1 MSKLVQRLAA
11 MVAMT
16 AVVLGATIGG
26 VSSMM
31 IHYKPLNEGAE
42 TVLTVNGDAVTAD
55 EYSGYMLYNMQYY
68 ASMYAQM
75 GLTDLWSNEDMAKSL
90 GASMPE
96 AAEQQAIYARV
107 VMQKF
112 NELGLKLSYNE
123 QKEMASVR
131 RNSIANTTKDAYL
144 NQIAQFG
151 FSDQTYQNFMYI
163 SQCYQ
168 ALNDYYFGENG
179 VNTPSDEDIQKYY
192 EDNYITAK
200 HILITTVDPA
210 SGETKRTDEEA
221 KKEAQSILDR
231 INAGEDF
238 DTLMN
243 QYSEDT
249 GLSNN
254 PNGYTFTE
262 GQMVTEFYDGAK
274 ALAEDEVSEL
284 VKSSYGYHIIL
295 RLPLDPDGKT
305 LSQDSGTGDYMTLRA
320 DAANELF
327 NNMLIDWINNA
338 EVEWKGDFGTMDYNE
353 LFEEPA
359 AKSANVWMYVA
370 IAALVVIVA
379 LAAVL
384 LGRKKPAETEETGTS
399 ETAEVT
405 TDETEKTETE
415 DVPETPAA
423 PETETEAPAEAEG
436 ETKTEEDE

>member
-42 TVLTVNGDAVTAD
+42 TVLTVNGDAVAAD

-75 GLTDLWSNEDMAKSL
+75 GLTDLWSNKDMAKSR
-90 GASMPE
+90 GASMPQ

-131 RNSIANTTKDAYL
+131 RNSIANTGKDAYL

-284 VKSSYGYHIIL
+284 VKSSYGYHIIK
-295 RLPLDPDGKT
+295 RVKLDD
-305 LSQDSGTGDYMTLRA
+305 SQLDNFKSDIVSAISGSMD
-320 DAANELF
+320 ELLQQW
-327 NNMLIDWINNA
+327 MDEA
-338 EVEWKGDFGTMDYNE
+338 QVE
-353 LFEEPA
+353 
-359 AKSANVWMYVA
+359 
-370 IAALVVIVA
+370 
-379 LAAVL
+379 
-384 LGRKKPAETEETGTS
+384 
-399 ETAEVT
+399 T
-405 TDETEKTETE
+405 TDLYSTITYENVYDYLPQDVQTLITRPGEESEQPDAQQSDADQSATEQS
-415 DVPETPAA
+415 AQ
-423 PETETEAPAEAEG
+423 
-436 ETKTEEDE
+436 

>member
-284 VKSSYGYHIIL
+284 VKSSYGYHIIK
-295 RLPLDPDGKT
+295 RVKLDD
-305 LSQDSGTGDYMTLRA
+305 SQLDNFKSDIISAISGSMD
-320 DAANELF
+320 ELLQQW
-327 NNMLIDWINNA
+327 MDEA
-338 EVEWKGDFGTMDYNE
+338 QVE
-353 LFEEPA
+353 
-359 AKSANVWMYVA
+359 
-370 IAALVVIVA
+370 
-379 LAAVL
+379 
-384 LGRKKPAETEETGTS
+384 
-399 ETAEVT
+399 T
-405 TDETEKTETE
+405 TDLYSTITYENVYDYLPQDVQTLVTRPGEASEQSDAQQSDAQQSDAQPSDAEQSATEQS
-415 DVPETPAA
+415 AQ
-423 PETETEAPAEAEG
+423 
-436 ETKTEEDE
+436 

>member
-42 TVLTVNGDAVTAD
+42 TVLTVNGDAVAAD

-75 GLTDLWSNEDMAKSL
+75 GLTDLWSNKDMAKSL

-284 VKSSYGYHIIL
+284 VKSSYGYHIIK
-295 RLPLDPDGKT
+295 RVKLDD
-305 LSQDSGTGDYMTLRA
+305 SQLDNFKSDIVSAISGSMD
-320 DAANELF
+320 EL
-327 NNMLIDWINNA
+327 LQQWIDEA
-338 EVEWKGDFGTMDYNE
+338 QVE
-353 LFEEPA
+353 
-359 AKSANVWMYVA
+359 
-370 IAALVVIVA
+370 
-379 LAAVL
+379 
-384 LGRKKPAETEETGTS
+384 
-399 ETAEVT
+399 T
-405 TDETEKTETE
+405 TDLYSTITYENVYDYLPKDVQTLITRPGEESEQSDAQQSDADQSATEQS
-415 DVPETPAA
+415 AQ
-423 PETETEAPAEAEG
+423 
-436 ETKTEEDE
+436 

>member
-75 GLTDLWSNEDMAKSL
+75 GLTDLWANEDMAKSL

-131 RNSIANTTKDAYL
+131 RNSIANTSQDAYL

-284 VKSSYGYHIIL
+284 VKSSYGYHIIKRVKL
-295 RLPLDPDGKT
+295 DDSQLDNFKSDIVSAISGSMDELLQQWIDEAQVEPTDLYSTITYENVYDYLPKDVQT
-305 LSQDSGTGDYMTLRA
+305 LITRPGEESEQSDAQQSDA
-320 DAANELF
+320 DQ
-327 NNMLIDWINNA
+327 
-338 EVEWKGDFGTMDYNE
+338 
-353 LFEEPA
+353 
-359 AKSANVWMYVA
+359 SA
-370 IAALVVIVA
+370 
-379 LAAVL
+379 
-384 LGRKKPAETEETGTS
+384 TEQS
-399 ETAEVT
+399 AQ
-405 TDETEKTETE
+405 
-415 DVPETPAA
+415 
-423 PETETEAPAEAEG
+423 
-436 ETKTEEDE
+436 

>member
-75 GLTDLWSNEDMAKSL
+75 GLTDLWSNKDMAKSL

-284 VKSSYGYHIIL
+284 VKSSYGYHIIK
-295 RLPLDPDGKT
+295 RVKLDD
-305 LSQDSGTGDYMTLRA
+305 SQLDNFKSDIISAISGSMD
-320 DAANELF
+320 ELLQQW
-327 NNMLIDWINNA
+327 MDEA
-338 EVEWKGDFGTMDYNE
+338 QVE
-353 LFEEPA
+353 
-359 AKSANVWMYVA
+359 
-370 IAALVVIVA
+370 
-379 LAAVL
+379 
-384 LGRKKPAETEETGTS
+384 
-399 ETAEVT
+399 T
-405 TDETEKTETE
+405 TDLYSTITYENVYDYLPQDVQTLVTRPGEESEQSDAQQSDAQQSDAQPSDAEQSATEQS
-415 DVPETPAA
+415 AQ
-423 PETETEAPAEAEG
+423 
-436 ETKTEEDE
+436 

>member
-131 RNSIANTTKDAYL
+131 RNSIANTNKDAYL

-284 VKSSYGYHIIL
+284 VKSSYGYHIIK
-295 RLPLDPDGKT
+295 RVKLDD
-305 LSQDSGTGDYMTLRA
+305 SQLDNFKSDIVSAISGSMD
-320 DAANELF
+320 ELLQQW
-327 NNMLIDWINNA
+327 MDEA
-338 EVEWKGDFGTMDYNE
+338 QVE
-353 LFEEPA
+353 
-359 AKSANVWMYVA
+359 
-370 IAALVVIVA
+370 
-379 LAAVL
+379 
-384 LGRKKPAETEETGTS
+384 
-399 ETAEVT
+399 T
-405 TDETEKTETE
+405 TDLYSSITYENVYDYLPQDVQTLITRPGEESEQPDAQQSDADQSATEQS
-415 DVPETPAA
+415 AQ
-423 PETETEAPAEAEG
+423 
-436 ETKTEEDE
+436 

>member
-42 TVLTVNGDAVTAD
+42 TVLTVNGDAVAAD

-75 GLTDLWSNEDMAKSL
+75 GLTDLWSNKDMAKSL

-262 GQMVTEFYDGAK
+262 GQMLTEFYDGAK

-284 VKSSYGYHIIL
+284 VKSSYGYHIIK
-295 RLPLDPDGKT
+295 RVKLDD
-305 LSQDSGTGDYMTLRA
+305 SQLDNFKSDIVSAISGSMD
-320 DAANELF
+320 EL
-327 NNMLIDWINNA
+327 LKQWIDEA
-338 EVEWKGDFGTMDYNE
+338 QVE
-353 LFEEPA
+353 
-359 AKSANVWMYVA
+359 
-370 IAALVVIVA
+370 
-379 LAAVL
+379 
-384 LGRKKPAETEETGTS
+384 
-399 ETAEVT
+399 T
-405 TDETEKTETE
+405 TDLYSSITYENVYDYLPQDVQTLITRPGEESGQPDAQQSDADQSATEQS
-415 DVPETPAA
+415 AQ
-423 PETETEAPAEAEG
+423 
-436 ETKTEEDE
+436 

>member
-75 GLTDLWSNEDMAKSL
+75 GMTDLWSNKDMAKSL

-284 VKSSYGYHIIL
+284 VKSNYGYHIIK
-295 RLPLDPDGKT
+295 RVKLDD
-305 LSQDSGTGDYMTLRA
+305 SQLDNFKSDIISAISGSMD
-320 DAANELF
+320 ELLQQW
-327 NNMLIDWINNA
+327 MDEA
-338 EVEWKGDFGTMDYNE
+338 QVE
-353 LFEEPA
+353 
-359 AKSANVWMYVA
+359 
-370 IAALVVIVA
+370 
-379 LAAVL
+379 
-384 LGRKKPAETEETGTS
+384 
-399 ETAEVT
+399 T
-405 TDETEKTETE
+405 TDLYSSITYENVYDYLPQDVQTLVTRPGEASEQSDAQQSDAEQSATEQS
-415 DVPETPAA
+415 AQ
-423 PETETEAPAEAEG
+423 
-436 ETKTEEDE
+436 

>member
-284 VKSSYGYHIIL
+284 VKSSYGYHIIK
-295 RLPLDPDGKT
+295 RVKLDD
-305 LSQDSGTGDYMTLRA
+305 SQLDNFKSDIISAISGSMD
-320 DAANELF
+320 ELLQQW
-327 NNMLIDWINNA
+327 MDEA
-338 EVEWKGDFGTMDYNE
+338 QVE
-353 LFEEPA
+353 
-359 AKSANVWMYVA
+359 
-370 IAALVVIVA
+370 
-379 LAAVL
+379 
-384 LGRKKPAETEETGTS
+384 
-399 ETAEVT
+399 T
-405 TDETEKTETE
+405 TDLYSTITYENVYDYLPQDVQTLVTRPGEESEQSDAQQSDAQQSDAQQSDAQPSDAEQSATEQS
-415 DVPETPAA
+415 AQ
-423 PETETEAPAEAEG
+423 
-436 ETKTEEDE
+436 

>member
-123 QKEMASVR
+123 QKEMAPVR
-131 RNSIANTTKDAYL
+131 RNSIANTSKDAYL

-262 GQMVTEFYDGAK
+262 GQMVTEFYYGAK

-284 VKSSYGYHIIL
+284 VKSSYGYHIIK
-295 RLPLDPDGKT
+295 RVKLDD
-305 LSQDSGTGDYMTLRA
+305 SQLDNFKSDIVSAISGSMD
-320 DAANELF
+320 EL
-327 NNMLIDWINNA
+327 LQQWIDEA
-338 EVEWKGDFGTMDYNE
+338 QVE
-353 LFEEPA
+353 
-359 AKSANVWMYVA
+359 
-370 IAALVVIVA
+370 
-379 LAAVL
+379 
-384 LGRKKPAETEETGTS
+384 
-399 ETAEVT
+399 T
-405 TDETEKTETE
+405 TDLYSTITYENVYDYLPQDVQTLITRPGEESEQSDAQQSDADQSATEQS
-415 DVPETPAA
+415 AQ
-423 PETETEAPAEAEG
+423 
-436 ETKTEEDE
+436 

>member
-42 TVLTVNGDAVTAD
+42 TVLTVNGDAVAAD

-75 GLTDLWSNEDMAKSL
+75 GLTDLWANEDMAKSL

-131 RNSIANTTKDAYL
+131 RNSIANTSQDAYL

-284 VKSSYGYHIIL
+284 VKSSYGYHIIK
-295 RLPLDPDGKT
+295 RVKLDD
-305 LSQDSGTGDYMTLRA
+305 SQLDNFKSDIVSAISGSMD
-320 DAANELF
+320 EL
-327 NNMLIDWINNA
+327 LQQWIDEA
-338 EVEWKGDFGTMDYNE
+338 QVE
-353 LFEEPA
+353 
-359 AKSANVWMYVA
+359 
-370 IAALVVIVA
+370 
-379 LAAVL
+379 
-384 LGRKKPAETEETGTS
+384 
-399 ETAEVT
+399 T
-405 TDETEKTETE
+405 TDLYSSITYENVYDYLPQDVQTLVTRPGEESEQSDTQPSDADQSATEQS
-415 DVPETPAA
+415 AQ
-423 PETETEAPAEAEG
+423 
-436 ETKTEEDE
+436 

>member
-112 NELGLKLSYNE
+112 NELGLRLSYNE

-284 VKSSYGYHIIL
+284 VKSNYGYHIIK
-295 RLPLDPDGKT
+295 RVKLDD
-305 LSQDSGTGDYMTLRA
+305 SQLDNFKSDIISAISGSMD
-320 DAANELF
+320 ELLQQW
-327 NNMLIDWINNA
+327 MDEA
-338 EVEWKGDFGTMDYNE
+338 QVE
-353 LFEEPA
+353 
-359 AKSANVWMYVA
+359 
-370 IAALVVIVA
+370 
-379 LAAVL
+379 
-384 LGRKKPAETEETGTS
+384 
-399 ETAEVT
+399 T
-405 TDETEKTETE
+405 TDLYSTITYENVYDYLPQDVQTLVTRPGEASEQSDAQQSDAQPSDAEQSATEQS
-415 DVPETPAA
+415 AQ
-423 PETETEAPAEAEG
+423 
-436 ETKTEEDE
+436 

>member
-42 TVLTVNGDAVTAD
+42 TVLTVNGDAVAAD

-131 RNSIANTTKDAYL
+131 RNSIANTSKDAYL

-284 VKSSYGYHIIL
+284 VKSSYGYHIIK
-295 RLPLDPDGKT
+295 RVKLDD
-305 LSQDSGTGDYMTLRA
+305 SQLDNFKSDIVSAISGSMD
-320 DAANELF
+320 EL
-327 NNMLIDWINNA
+327 LQQWIDEA
-338 EVEWKGDFGTMDYNE
+338 QVE
-353 LFEEPA
+353 
-359 AKSANVWMYVA
+359 
-370 IAALVVIVA
+370 
-379 LAAVL
+379 
-384 LGRKKPAETEETGTS
+384 
-399 ETAEVT
+399 T
-405 TDETEKTETE
+405 TDLYSTITYENVYDYLPKDVQTLITRPGEESEQSDAQQSDADQSATEQS
-415 DVPETPAA
+415 AQ
-423 PETETEAPAEAEG
+423 
-436 ETKTEEDE
+436 

>member
-42 TVLTVNGDAVTAD
+42 TVLTVNGDAVAAD

-284 VKSSYGYHIIL
+284 VKSSYGYHIIK
-295 RLPLDPDGKT
+295 RVKLDD
-305 LSQDSGTGDYMTLRA
+305 SQLDNFKSDIVSAISGSMDKLLQQWMDEA
-320 DAANELF
+320 Q
-327 NNMLIDWINNA
+327 
-338 EVEWKGDFGTMDYNE
+338 VE
-353 LFEEPA
+353 
-359 AKSANVWMYVA
+359 
-370 IAALVVIVA
+370 
-379 LAAVL
+379 
-384 LGRKKPAETEETGTS
+384 
-399 ETAEVT
+399 T
-405 TDETEKTETE
+405 TDLYSTITYENVYDYLPQDVQTLVTRPGEESEQSDAQPSDADQSATEQS
-415 DVPETPAA
+415 AQ
-423 PETETEAPAEAEG
+423 
-436 ETKTEEDE
+436 

>member
-42 TVLTVNGDAVTAD
+42 TVLTVNGDAVAAD

-75 GLTDLWSNEDMAKSL
+75 GLTDLWSNKDMAKSL

-262 GQMVTEFYDGAK
+262 GQMLTEFYDGAK

-284 VKSSYGYHIIL
+284 VKSSYGYHIIK
-295 RLPLDPDGKT
+295 RVKLDD
-305 LSQDSGTGDYMTLRA
+305 SQFDNFKSDIVSAISGSMD
-320 DAANELF
+320 EL
-327 NNMLIDWINNA
+327 LKQWIDEA
-338 EVEWKGDFGTMDYNE
+338 QVE
-353 LFEEPA
+353 
-359 AKSANVWMYVA
+359 
-370 IAALVVIVA
+370 
-379 LAAVL
+379 
-384 LGRKKPAETEETGTS
+384 
-399 ETAEVT
+399 T
-405 TDETEKTETE
+405 TDLYSGITYENVYDYLPQDVQTLITRPGEESEQSDAQQSDADQSATEQS
-415 DVPETPAA
+415 AQ
-423 PETETEAPAEAEG
+423 
-436 ETKTEEDE
+436 

>member
-131 RNSIANTTKDAYL
+131 RNSIANTSKDAYL

-284 VKSSYGYHIIL
+284 VKSSYGYHIIK
-295 RLPLDPDGKT
+295 RIKLDD
-305 LSQDSGTGDYMTLRA
+305 SQLDNFKSDIVSAISGSMD
-320 DAANELF
+320 EL
-327 NNMLIDWINNA
+327 LQQWIDEA
-338 EVEWKGDFGTMDYNE
+338 QVE
-353 LFEEPA
+353 
-359 AKSANVWMYVA
+359 
-370 IAALVVIVA
+370 
-379 LAAVL
+379 
-384 LGRKKPAETEETGTS
+384 
-399 ETAEVT
+399 T
-405 TDETEKTETE
+405 TDLYSTITYENVYDYLPKDVQTLITRPGEESEQSDAQQSDADQSATEQS
-415 DVPETPAA
+415 AQ
-423 PETETEAPAEAEG
+423 
-436 ETKTEEDE
+436 

>member
-284 VKSSYGYHIIL
+284 VKSSYGYHIIK
-295 RLPLDPDGKT
+295 RVKLDD
-305 LSQDSGTGDYMTLRA
+305 SQLDNFKSDIVSAISGSMD
-320 DAANELF
+320 ELLQQW
-327 NNMLIDWINNA
+327 MDEA
-338 EVEWKGDFGTMDYNE
+338 QVE
-353 LFEEPA
+353 
-359 AKSANVWMYVA
+359 
-370 IAALVVIVA
+370 
-379 LAAVL
+379 
-384 LGRKKPAETEETGTS
+384 
-399 ETAEVT
+399 T
-405 TDETEKTETE
+405 TDLYSTITYENVYDYLPQDVQTLVTRPGEENEQSDAQPSDAEQSATEQS
-415 DVPETPAA
+415 AQ
-423 PETETEAPAEAEG
+423 
-436 ETKTEEDE
+436 

>member
-42 TVLTVNGDAVTAD
+42 TVLTVNGDAVAAD

-75 GLTDLWSNEDMAKSL
+75 GLTDLWSNKDMAKSL

-151 FSDQTYQNFMYI
+151 FSDQTYQNFMYV

-284 VKSSYGYHIIL
+284 VKSSYGYHIIK
-295 RLPLDPDGKT
+295 RVKLDD
-305 LSQDSGTGDYMTLRA
+305 SQLDNFKSDIVSAISGSMD
-320 DAANELF
+320 EL
-327 NNMLIDWINNA
+327 LKQWIDEA
-338 EVEWKGDFGTMDYNE
+338 QVE
-353 LFEEPA
+353 
-359 AKSANVWMYVA
+359 
-370 IAALVVIVA
+370 
-379 LAAVL
+379 
-384 LGRKKPAETEETGTS
+384 
-399 ETAEVT
+399 T
-405 TDETEKTETE
+405 TDLYSTITYENVYDYLPKDVQTLITRPGEESEQSDAQQSDADQSATEQS
-415 DVPETPAA
+415 AQ
-423 PETETEAPAEAEG
+423 
-436 ETKTEEDE
+436 

>member
-42 TVLTVNGDAVTAD
+42 TVLTVNGDAVAAD

-75 GLTDLWSNEDMAKSL
+75 GLTDLWANEDMAKSL

-131 RNSIANTTKDAYL
+131 RNSIANTSKDAYL

-284 VKSSYGYHIIL
+284 VKSSYGYHIIK
-295 RLPLDPDGKT
+295 RVKLDD
-305 LSQDSGTGDYMTLRA
+305 SQLDNFKSDIVSAISGSMD
-320 DAANELF
+320 EL
-327 NNMLIDWINNA
+327 LQQWIDEA
-338 EVEWKGDFGTMDYNE
+338 QVE
-353 LFEEPA
+353 
-359 AKSANVWMYVA
+359 
-370 IAALVVIVA
+370 
-379 LAAVL
+379 
-384 LGRKKPAETEETGTS
+384 
-399 ETAEVT
+399 T
-405 TDETEKTETE
+405 TDLYSTITYENVYDYLPQDVQTLITRPGEESEQSDAQPSDADQSATEQS
-415 DVPETPAA
+415 AQ
-423 PETETEAPAEAEG
+423 
-436 ETKTEEDE
+436 

>member
-75 GLTDLWSNEDMAKSL
+75 GLTDLWSNADMAKSL

-231 INAGEDF
+231 INAGENF

-284 VKSSYGYHIIL
+284 VKSNYGYHIIK
-295 RLPLDPDGKT
+295 RVKLDD
-305 LSQDSGTGDYMTLRA
+305 SQLDNFKSDIVSAISGSMD
-320 DAANELF
+320 ELLQQW
-327 NNMLIDWINNA
+327 MDEA
-338 EVEWKGDFGTMDYNE
+338 QVE
-353 LFEEPA
+353 
-359 AKSANVWMYVA
+359 
-370 IAALVVIVA
+370 
-379 LAAVL
+379 
-384 LGRKKPAETEETGTS
+384 
-399 ETAEVT
+399 T
-405 TDETEKTETE
+405 TDLYSTITYENVYDYLPQDVQTLVTRPGEASEQSDAQPSDAEQSATEQS
-415 DVPETPAA
+415 AQ
-423 PETETEAPAEAEG
+423 
-436 ETKTEEDE
+436 

>member
-42 TVLTVNGDAVTAD
+42 TVLTVNGDAVAAD

-75 GLTDLWSNEDMAKSL
+75 GLTDLWSNKDMAKSL

-131 RNSIANTTKDAYL
+131 RNSIANTGKDAYL

-262 GQMVTEFYDGAK
+262 GQMLTEFYDGAK

-284 VKSSYGYHIIL
+284 VKSSYGYHIIK
-295 RLPLDPDGKT
+295 RVKLDD
-305 LSQDSGTGDYMTLRA
+305 SQLDNFKSDIVSAISGSMD
-320 DAANELF
+320 EL
-327 NNMLIDWINNA
+327 LKQWIDEA
-338 EVEWKGDFGTMDYNE
+338 QVE
-353 LFEEPA
+353 
-359 AKSANVWMYVA
+359 
-370 IAALVVIVA
+370 
-379 LAAVL
+379 
-384 LGRKKPAETEETGTS
+384 
-399 ETAEVT
+399 T
-405 TDETEKTETE
+405 TDLYSSITYENVYDYLPQDVQTLITRPGEESEQPDAQQSDADQSATEQS
-415 DVPETPAA
+415 AQ
-423 PETETEAPAEAEG
+423 
-436 ETKTEEDE
+436 

>member
-131 RNSIANTTKDAYL
+131 RNSIANTSQDAYL

-284 VKSSYGYHIIL
+284 VKSSYGYHIIK
-295 RLPLDPDGKT
+295 RVKLDD
-305 LSQDSGTGDYMTLRA
+305 SQLDNFKSDIVSAISGSMD
-320 DAANELF
+320 ELLQQW
-327 NNMLIDWINNA
+327 MDEA
-338 EVEWKGDFGTMDYNE
+338 QVE
-353 LFEEPA
+353 
-359 AKSANVWMYVA
+359 
-370 IAALVVIVA
+370 
-379 LAAVL
+379 
-384 LGRKKPAETEETGTS
+384 
-399 ETAEVT
+399 T
-405 TDETEKTETE
+405 TDLYSTITYENVYDYLPQDVQTLVTRPGEESEQSDAQQSDADQSATEQS
-415 DVPETPAA
+415 AQ
-423 PETETEAPAEAEG
+423 
-436 ETKTEEDE
+436 

>member
-75 GLTDLWSNEDMAKSL
+75 GLTDLWSNKDMAKSL

-284 VKSSYGYHIIL
+284 VKSNYGYHIIK
-295 RLPLDPDGKT
+295 RVKLDD
-305 LSQDSGTGDYMTLRA
+305 SQLDNFKSDIVSAISGSMD
-320 DAANELF
+320 ELLQQW
-327 NNMLIDWINNA
+327 MDEA
-338 EVEWKGDFGTMDYNE
+338 QVE
-353 LFEEPA
+353 
-359 AKSANVWMYVA
+359 
-370 IAALVVIVA
+370 
-379 LAAVL
+379 
-384 LGRKKPAETEETGTS
+384 
-399 ETAEVT
+399 T
-405 TDETEKTETE
+405 TDLYSTITYENVYDYLPQDVQTLVTRPGEASEQSDAQQSDAQQSDAQPSDAEQSATEQS
-415 DVPETPAA
+415 AQ
-423 PETETEAPAEAEG
+423 
-436 ETKTEEDE
+436 

>member
-75 GLTDLWSNEDMAKSL
+75 GLADLWSNEDMAKSL

-284 VKSSYGYHIIL
+284 VKSSYGYHIIK
-295 RLPLDPDGKT
+295 RVKLDD
-305 LSQDSGTGDYMTLRA
+305 SQLDNFKSDIISAISGSMD
-320 DAANELF
+320 ELLQQW
-327 NNMLIDWINNA
+327 MDEA
-338 EVEWKGDFGTMDYNE
+338 QVE
-353 LFEEPA
+353 
-359 AKSANVWMYVA
+359 
-370 IAALVVIVA
+370 
-379 LAAVL
+379 
-384 LGRKKPAETEETGTS
+384 
-399 ETAEVT
+399 T
-405 TDETEKTETE
+405 TDLYSTITYENVYDYLPQDVQTLVTRPGEASEQSDAQQSDAQQSDAQPSDAEQSATEQS
-415 DVPETPAA
+415 AQ
-423 PETETEAPAEAEG
+423 
-436 ETKTEEDE
+436 

>member
-75 GLTDLWSNEDMAKSL
+75 GLTDLWSNKDMAKSL

-284 VKSSYGYHIIL
+284 VKSNYGYHIIK
-295 RLPLDPDGKT
+295 RVKLDD
-305 LSQDSGTGDYMTLRA
+305 SQLDNFKSDIISAISGSMD
-320 DAANELF
+320 ELLQQW
-327 NNMLIDWINNA
+327 MDEA
-338 EVEWKGDFGTMDYNE
+338 QVE
-353 LFEEPA
+353 
-359 AKSANVWMYVA
+359 
-370 IAALVVIVA
+370 
-379 LAAVL
+379 
-384 LGRKKPAETEETGTS
+384 
-399 ETAEVT
+399 T
-405 TDETEKTETE
+405 TDLYSTITYENVYDYLPQDVQTLVTRPGEESEQSDAQPSDADQSATEQS
-415 DVPETPAA
+415 AQ
-423 PETETEAPAEAEG
+423 
-436 ETKTEEDE
+436 

>member
-75 GLTDLWSNEDMAKSL
+75 GLTDLWSSADMAKSL

-284 VKSSYGYHIIL
+284 VKSNYGYHIIK
-295 RLPLDPDGKT
+295 RVKLDD
-305 LSQDSGTGDYMTLRA
+305 SQLDNFKSDIVSAISGSMD
-320 DAANELF
+320 ELLQQW
-327 NNMLIDWINNA
+327 MDEA
-338 EVEWKGDFGTMDYNE
+338 QVE
-353 LFEEPA
+353 
-359 AKSANVWMYVA
+359 
-370 IAALVVIVA
+370 
-379 LAAVL
+379 
-384 LGRKKPAETEETGTS
+384 
-399 ETAEVT
+399 T
-405 TDETEKTETE
+405 TDLYSTITYENVYDYLPQDVQTLVTRPGEASEQSDAQPSDAQPSDAEQSATEQS
-415 DVPETPAA
+415 AQ
-423 PETETEAPAEAEG
+423 
-436 ETKTEEDE
+436 

>member
-131 RNSIANTTKDAYL
+131 RNSIANTSKDAYL

-284 VKSSYGYHIIL
+284 VKSSYGYHIIK
-295 RLPLDPDGKT
+295 RVKLDD
-305 LSQDSGTGDYMTLRA
+305 SQLDNFKSDIVSAISGSMD
-320 DAANELF
+320 EL
-327 NNMLIDWINNA
+327 LQQWIDEA
-338 EVEWKGDFGTMDYNE
+338 QVE
-353 LFEEPA
+353 
-359 AKSANVWMYVA
+359 
-370 IAALVVIVA
+370 
-379 LAAVL
+379 
-384 LGRKKPAETEETGTS
+384 
-399 ETAEVT
+399 T
-405 TDETEKTETE
+405 TDLYSSITYENVYDYLPQDVQTLITRPGEESEQSDAQQSDADQSATEQS
-415 DVPETPAA
+415 AQ
-423 PETETEAPAEAEG
+423 
-436 ETKTEEDE
+436 

>member
-131 RNSIANTTKDAYL
+131 RNSIANTSKDAYL

-284 VKSSYGYHIIL
+284 VKSSYGYHIIK
-295 RLPLDPDGKT
+295 RVKLDD
-305 LSQDSGTGDYMTLRA
+305 SQLDNFKSDIVSAISGSMD
-320 DAANELF
+320 ELLQQW
-327 NNMLIDWINNA
+327 MDEA
-338 EVEWKGDFGTMDYNE
+338 QVE
-353 LFEEPA
+353 
-359 AKSANVWMYVA
+359 
-370 IAALVVIVA
+370 
-379 LAAVL
+379 
-384 LGRKKPAETEETGTS
+384 
-399 ETAEVT
+399 T
-405 TDETEKTETE
+405 TDLYSTITYENVYDYLPQDVQTLVTRPGEESEQSDAQPSDAEQSATEQS
-415 DVPETPAA
+415 AQ
-423 PETETEAPAEAEG
+423 
-436 ETKTEEDE
+436 

>member
-75 GLTDLWSNEDMAKSL
+75 GLTDLWANEDMAKSL

-131 RNSIANTTKDAYL
+131 RNSIANTSQDAYL

-284 VKSSYGYHIIL
+284 VKSSYGYHIIK
-295 RLPLDPDGKT
+295 RVKLDD
-305 LSQDSGTGDYMTLRA
+305 SQLDNFKSDIVSAISGSMD
-320 DAANELF
+320 EL
-327 NNMLIDWINNA
+327 LQQWIDEA
-338 EVEWKGDFGTMDYNE
+338 QVE
-353 LFEEPA
+353 
-359 AKSANVWMYVA
+359 
-370 IAALVVIVA
+370 
-379 LAAVL
+379 
-384 LGRKKPAETEETGTS
+384 
-399 ETAEVT
+399 T
-405 TDETEKTETE
+405 TDLYSTITYENVYDYLPKDVQTLITRPGEESEQSDAQPSDADQSATEQS
-415 DVPETPAA
+415 AQ
-423 PETETEAPAEAEG
+423 
-436 ETKTEEDE
+436 

>member
-131 RNSIANTTKDAYL
+131 RNSIANTSKDAYL

-284 VKSSYGYHIIL
+284 VKSSYGYHIIK
-295 RLPLDPDGKT
+295 RVKLDD
-305 LSQDSGTGDYMTLRA
+305 SQLDNFKSDIVSAISGSMD
-320 DAANELF
+320 EL
-327 NNMLIDWINNA
+327 LQQWIDEA
-338 EVEWKGDFGTMDYNE
+338 QVE
-353 LFEEPA
+353 
-359 AKSANVWMYVA
+359 
-370 IAALVVIVA
+370 
-379 LAAVL
+379 
-384 LGRKKPAETEETGTS
+384 
-399 ETAEVT
+399 T
-405 TDETEKTETE
+405 TDLYSTITYENVYDYLPKDVQTLITRPGEESEQSDAQQSDADQSATEQS
-415 DVPETPAA
+415 AQ
-423 PETETEAPAEAEG
+423 
-436 ETKTEEDE
+436 

>member
-75 GLTDLWSNEDMAKSL
+75 GLTDLWSNADMAKSL

-131 RNSIANTTKDAYL
+131 RNSIANTSKDAYL

-284 VKSSYGYHIIL
+284 VKSSYGYHIIK
-295 RLPLDPDGKT
+295 RVKLDD
-305 LSQDSGTGDYMTLRA
+305 SQLDNFKSDIVSAISGSMD
-320 DAANELF
+320 ELLQQW
-327 NNMLIDWINNA
+327 MDEA
-338 EVEWKGDFGTMDYNE
+338 QVE
-353 LFEEPA
+353 
-359 AKSANVWMYVA
+359 
-370 IAALVVIVA
+370 
-379 LAAVL
+379 
-384 LGRKKPAETEETGTS
+384 
-399 ETAEVT
+399 T
-405 TDETEKTETE
+405 TDLYSTITYENVYDYLPQDVQTLVTRPGEESEQSDAQQSDAEQSATEQS
-415 DVPETPAA
+415 AQ
-423 PETETEAPAEAEG
+423 
-436 ETKTEEDE
+436 

>member
-31 IHYKPLNEGAE
+31 IHYKPLNEDAE

-284 VKSSYGYHIIL
+284 VKSSYGYHIIK
-295 RLPLDPDGKT
+295 RVKLDD
-305 LSQDSGTGDYMTLRA
+305 SQLDNFKSDIISAISGSMD
-320 DAANELF
+320 ELLQQW
-327 NNMLIDWINNA
+327 MDEA
-338 EVEWKGDFGTMDYNE
+338 QVE
-353 LFEEPA
+353 
-359 AKSANVWMYVA
+359 
-370 IAALVVIVA
+370 
-379 LAAVL
+379 
-384 LGRKKPAETEETGTS
+384 
-399 ETAEVT
+399 T
-405 TDETEKTETE
+405 TDLYSTITYENVYDYLPQDVQTLVTRPGEASEQSDAQQSDAQQSDAQPSDAEQSATEQS
-415 DVPETPAA
+415 AQ
-423 PETETEAPAEAEG
+423 
-436 ETKTEEDE
+436 

>member
-75 GLTDLWSNEDMAKSL
+75 GLTDLWANEDMAKSL

-131 RNSIANTTKDAYL
+131 RNSIANTSKDAYL

-284 VKSSYGYHIIL
+284 VKSSYGYHIIK
-295 RLPLDPDGKT
+295 RVKLDD
-305 LSQDSGTGDYMTLRA
+305 SQLDNFKSDIVSAISGSMD
-320 DAANELF
+320 EL
-327 NNMLIDWINNA
+327 LQQWIDEA
-338 EVEWKGDFGTMDYNE
+338 QVE
-353 LFEEPA
+353 
-359 AKSANVWMYVA
+359 
-370 IAALVVIVA
+370 
-379 LAAVL
+379 
-384 LGRKKPAETEETGTS
+384 
-399 ETAEVT
+399 T
-405 TDETEKTETE
+405 TDLYSTITYENVYDYLPQDVQTLITRPGEESEQSDAQPSDADQSATEQS
-415 DVPETPAA
+415 AQ
-423 PETETEAPAEAEG
+423 
-436 ETKTEEDE
+436 

>member
-284 VKSSYGYHIIL
+284 VKSSYGYHIIK
-295 RLPLDPDGKT
+295 RVKLDD
-305 LSQDSGTGDYMTLRA
+305 SQLDNFKSDIISAISGSMD
-320 DAANELF
+320 ELLQQW
-327 NNMLIDWINNA
+327 MDEA
-338 EVEWKGDFGTMDYNE
+338 QVE
-353 LFEEPA
+353 
-359 AKSANVWMYVA
+359 
-370 IAALVVIVA
+370 
-379 LAAVL
+379 
-384 LGRKKPAETEETGTS
+384 
-399 ETAEVT
+399 T
-405 TDETEKTETE
+405 TDLYSTITYENVYDYLPQDVQTLVTRPGEASEPSDAQPSDADQSATEQS
-415 DVPETPAA
+415 AQ
-423 PETETEAPAEAEG
+423 
-436 ETKTEEDE
+436 

>member
-75 GLTDLWSNEDMAKSL
+75 GLTDLWSNADMAKSL

-284 VKSSYGYHIIL
+284 VKSNYGYHIIK
-295 RLPLDPDGKT
+295 RVKLDD
-305 LSQDSGTGDYMTLRA
+305 SQLDNFKSDIVSAISGSMD
-320 DAANELF
+320 ELLQQW
-327 NNMLIDWINNA
+327 MDEA
-338 EVEWKGDFGTMDYNE
+338 QVE
-353 LFEEPA
+353 
-359 AKSANVWMYVA
+359 
-370 IAALVVIVA
+370 
-379 LAAVL
+379 
-384 LGRKKPAETEETGTS
+384 
-399 ETAEVT
+399 T
-405 TDETEKTETE
+405 TDLYSTITYENVYDYLPQDVQTLVTRPGEESEQSDAQPSDAQPSDAEQSATEQS
-415 DVPETPAA
+415 AQ
-423 PETETEAPAEAEG
+423 
-436 ETKTEEDE
+436 

>member
-221 KKEAQSILDR
+221 KKEAQSILER

-284 VKSSYGYHIIL
+284 VKSNYGYHIIK
-295 RLPLDPDGKT
+295 RVKLDD
-305 LSQDSGTGDYMTLRA
+305 SQLDNFKSDIISAISGSMD
-320 DAANELF
+320 ELLQQW
-327 NNMLIDWINNA
+327 MDEA
-338 EVEWKGDFGTMDYNE
+338 QVE
-353 LFEEPA
+353 
-359 AKSANVWMYVA
+359 
-370 IAALVVIVA
+370 
-379 LAAVL
+379 
-384 LGRKKPAETEETGTS
+384 
-399 ETAEVT
+399 T
-405 TDETEKTETE
+405 TDLYSTITYENVYDYLPQDVQTLVTRPGEASEQPDAQQSDAQQSDAQPSDAEQSATEQS
-415 DVPETPAA
+415 AQ
-423 PETETEAPAEAEG
+423 
-436 ETKTEEDE
+436 

>member
-75 GLTDLWSNEDMAKSL
+75 GLTDLWSNKDMAKSL

-284 VKSSYGYHIIL
+284 VKSNYGYHIIK
-295 RLPLDPDGKT
+295 RVKLDD
-305 LSQDSGTGDYMTLRA
+305 SQLDNFKSDIISAISGSMD
-320 DAANELF
+320 ELLQQW
-327 NNMLIDWINNA
+327 MDEA
-338 EVEWKGDFGTMDYNE
+338 QVE
-353 LFEEPA
+353 
-359 AKSANVWMYVA
+359 
-370 IAALVVIVA
+370 
-379 LAAVL
+379 
-384 LGRKKPAETEETGTS
+384 
-399 ETAEVT
+399 T
-405 TDETEKTETE
+405 TDLYSTITYEHVYDSLPQDVQTLVTRPGEASEQSDAQQSDAQQSDAQQSDAEQSATEQS
-415 DVPETPAA
+415 AQ
-423 PETETEAPAEAEG
+423 
-436 ETKTEEDE
+436 

>member
-210 SGETKRTDEEA
+210 SGEIKRTDEEA

-284 VKSSYGYHIIL
+284 VKSNYGYHIIK
-295 RLPLDPDGKT
+295 RVKLDD
-305 LSQDSGTGDYMTLRA
+305 SQLDNFKSDIISAISGSMD
-320 DAANELF
+320 ELLQQW
-327 NNMLIDWINNA
+327 MDEA
-338 EVEWKGDFGTMDYNE
+338 QVE
-353 LFEEPA
+353 
-359 AKSANVWMYVA
+359 
-370 IAALVVIVA
+370 
-379 LAAVL
+379 
-384 LGRKKPAETEETGTS
+384 
-399 ETAEVT
+399 T
-405 TDETEKTETE
+405 TDLYSTITYENVYDYLPQDVQTLVTRPGEASEQSDAQPSDAEQSATEQS
-415 DVPETPAA
+415 AQ
-423 PETETEAPAEAEG
+423 
-436 ETKTEEDE
+436 

>member
-42 TVLTVNGDAVTAD
+42 TVLTVNGDAVAAD

-131 RNSIANTTKDAYL
+131 RNSIANTSKDAYL

-284 VKSSYGYHIIL
+284 VKSSYGYHIIK
-295 RLPLDPDGKT
+295 RVKLDD
-305 LSQDSGTGDYMTLRA
+305 SQLDNFKSDIVSAISGSMD
-320 DAANELF
+320 EL
-327 NNMLIDWINNA
+327 LKQWIDEA
-338 EVEWKGDFGTMDYNE
+338 QVE
-353 LFEEPA
+353 
-359 AKSANVWMYVA
+359 
-370 IAALVVIVA
+370 
-379 LAAVL
+379 
-384 LGRKKPAETEETGTS
+384 
-399 ETAEVT
+399 T
-405 TDETEKTETE
+405 TDLYSSITYENVYDYLPKDVQTLITRPGEESEQSDAQQSDADQSATEQS
-415 DVPETPAA
+415 AQ
-423 PETETEAPAEAEG
+423 
-436 ETKTEEDE
+436 